1 MPHVLISGTAIEA
14 VFQWWQVNTAMLLS
28 RWYILDWGTLFPE
41 QRSNLWH
48 HPDQMGS
55 CAQDIL
61 HSALRL
67 PLMITGGSGLHPHF
81 LELQPDSG
89 YPRLCCAHTYKL

>member
-1 MPHVLISGTAIEA
+1 MPHVLILGTAIKA

-28 RWYILDWGTLFPE
+28 RWYILDWGILFPE

-61 HSALRL
+61 RSALRL
-67 PLMITGGSGLHPHF
+67 PLMITGGSGLHPSF
-81 LELQPDSG
+81 L
-89 YPRLCCAHTYKL
+89 